1 MEIDTSGMRGCL
13 AVLTV
18 IVVIVLAAMAVFAVA
33 GEMTEA
39 RVDHAQARADIEHER
54 TLQQQLHY
62 DYELQ
67 SFRDWTIALAAF
79 THSDLCV
86 GGLVAVGMLVL
97 FGLFMAARSE

>member
-1 MEIDTSGMRGCL
+1 MEIDTSGMSGCL
-13 AVLTV
+13 AVLAV
-18 IVVIVLAAMAVFAVA
+18 IVVIALAVIAVFAVA
-33 GEMTEA
+33 DQMTDSRA
-39 RVDHAQARADIEHER
+39 DIAQSRADIEHER

-97 FGLFMAARSE
+97 FGLVMWVRSE